1 MTSPSCDWAYSLI
14 PTVAVSPSF
23 LTHSWVS
30 ANRIPLRSAIP
41 TPFPSFRM
49 RPLVEGQRDDLGRG
63 RRTTNVHAQT
73 GPRLG
78 QRRWHVGHPN
88 VVAKGEGDVSRRYR
102 ADRLAIA
109 DDAVAVTGDAAV
121 QHLETHQQPRES
133 LLAGPQDRAT
143 ADEVLVEVEGPI
155 QPGLERIRVG
165 IHVIAV
171 EAHPRFQPQGVARA
185 QAGRPDAVGLALVE
199 ERAP

>member
-14 PTVAVSPSF
+14 PTVAASPSF

-30 ANRIPLRSAIP
+30 ANRIPLRSALPI
-41 TPFPSFRM
+41 PFPSFRM

-63 RRTTNVHAQT
+63 GRTTNVHAKT

-78 QRRWHVGHPN
+78 QRRWHVFHPK
-88 VVAKGEGDVSRRYR
+88 VVAQGEGDVSRRYC
-102 ADRLAIA
+102 ADRLAIV
-109 DDAVAVTGDAAV
+109 DDAVAVAGDATV
-121 QHLETHQQPRES
+121 QHLETNQPPRKS
-133 LLAGPQDRAT
+133 LLAGPQDGVT
-143 ADEVLVEVEGPI
+143 ADEVLVEVQGPI
-155 QPGLERIRVG
+155 QPCLERIRVS

-171 EAHPRFQPQGVARA
+171 EAHPRFQSQGVARA
-185 QAGRPDAVGLALVE
+185 QAGRPDTVGLAIIE